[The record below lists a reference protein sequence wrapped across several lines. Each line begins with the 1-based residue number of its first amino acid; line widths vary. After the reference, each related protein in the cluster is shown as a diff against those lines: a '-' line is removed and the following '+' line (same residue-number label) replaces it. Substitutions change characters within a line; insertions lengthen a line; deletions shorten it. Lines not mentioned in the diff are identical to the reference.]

1 MRDRLM
7 KKAGGRDKEKWR
19 ALGGESELLGR
30 PGATW
35 LAPSLPCSRLCNTRH
50 TASSHLI
57 Q

>member
-19 ALGGESELLGR
+19 ALGGEGELLGR

-50 TASSHLI
+50 TASSDLI